1 MKSDL
6 LFQDLY
12 NHSNIQ
18 VIKKTVPAIKSE
30 FEKHFYLFKDKL
42 FFEVMENCGG
52 IVIDNWIRLYGCG
65 ELNVVKKNLL
75 FNRSGLEIIIGEDV
89 LGGMFAIKDGLIY
102 YFAPDILEWECLNVY
117 YANFIN
123 WLINAPERV
132 NSFYAPFR
140 WNNWK
145 EDCSKIELDQGFSF
159 YPLLTSNYNIEER
172 SKKVIK
178 IDEILKFNL
187 ELKNNL

>member
-1 MKSDL
+1 M
-6 LFQDLY
+6 
-12 NHSNIQ
+12 Q
-18 VIKKTVPAIKSE
+18 VIKEINSSIQSDFRKN
-30 FEKHFYLFKDKL
+30 FHNFKDNL
-42 FFEVMENCGG
+42 FFEVIENCGG
-52 IVIDNWIRLYGCG
+52 IIIDNWVRLYGCG
-65 ELNVVKKNLL
+65 QLNVIKKNLS
-75 FNRSGLEIIIGEDV
+75 FNHFKLDIIFGEDV
-89 LGGMFAIKDGLIY
+89 LGGLFAIKDGLVY
-102 YFAPDILEWECLNVY
+102 YFAPDILDWECLNVY
-117 YANFIN
+117 YANFID
-123 WLINAPERV
+123 WLINTPERV
-132 NSFYAPFR
+132 NSFYEPFR